1 MSYARRVPLAA
12 ISVDL
17 DEIHHYYSIHGL
29 APDGTGRNAVYD
41 VAFARMEAFAS
52 SHDLPLT
59 LFAVAADM
67 ARPENAARLRQAAE
81 HGHEIGNH
89 SLDHLY
95 DLTRR
100 TKEEMIRQVESAVVV
115 LEGATGQ
122 RPIGFRAP
130 GYTVNQTLLDVL
142 VDCSVGYDSSVF
154 PCPGYYFAKASAL
167 ASIRLRG
174 RRSHSV
180 LDTPAVLTAP
190 TRPYRIGRPYWRRGS
205 GLLELPIQVTRRLRL
220 PFIGTTLTLS
230 GLDGARVLTRGV
242 LGEPLVNIELH
253 GIDFLDAG
261 DGLGALRPHQLDVRV
276 PLARKLAALSAV
288 VEVLQRA
295 GYSFVRLAEG
305 AERLQS

>member
-1 MSYARRVPLAA
+1 VPLAA

-17 DEIHHYYSIHGL
+17 DEIHHYFSIYGL
-29 APDGTGRNAVYD
+29 PLPSGAAGHAVYD
-41 VAFARMEAFAS
+41 IAIDRLEDFAR

-67 ARPENAARLRQAAE
+67 ARPENAARLRRASE

-89 SLDHLY
+89 TLDHLY

-100 TKEEMIRQVESAVVV
+100 SREEMVRQVESAVVV

-142 VDCSVGYDSSVF
+142 VECSVGYDSSVF
-154 PCPGYYFAKASAL
+154 PCPAYYFAKASAL
-167 ASIRLRG
+167 AAIRLRG

-190 TRPYRIGRPYWRRGS
+190 VRPYRIGEPYWRRGS
-205 GLLELPIQVTRRLRL
+205 GLLELPIQVTRGLRL
-220 PFIGTTLTLS
+220 PYIGTFLTLP
-230 GLDGARVLTRGV
+230 GPDGARLLTRGV
-242 LGEPLVNIELH
+242 IGEPLVNIELH

-261 DGLGALRPHQLDVRV
+261 DGLEQLRSHQMDVRV

-288 VEVLQRA
+288 VETLRRA
-295 GYSFVRLAEG
+295 GYSFVRLGEA
-305 AERLQS
+305 AERVEREAA

>member
-1 MSYARRVPLAA
+1 
-12 ISVDL
+12 
-17 DEIHHYYSIHGL
+17 
-29 APDGTGRNAVYD
+29 VYD
-41 VAFARMEAFAS
+41 IAFDRMESFAR

-67 ARPENAARLRQAAE
+67 ARPESAARLRKASE
-81 HGHEIGNH
+81 NGHEIGNH

-100 TKEEMIRQVESAVVV
+100 SRDEMMRQVASAVVV

-122 RPIGFRAP
+122 RPLGFRAP
-130 GYTVNQTLLDVL
+130 GYTVNQTLLEVL
-142 VDCSVGYDSSVF
+142 VECSVGYDSSVF
-154 PCPGYYFAKASAL
+154 PCPAYYLTKASAL

-220 PFIGTTLTLS
+220 PFIGTTLTLP
-230 GLDGARVLTRGV
+230 GPDGARLLTRGV

-261 DGLGALRPHQLDVRV
+261 DGLEPLRPYQMDVRV
-276 PLARKLAALSAV
+276 PVARKLAALSAV
-288 VEVLQRA
+288 VEVLRRA

-305 AERLQS
+305 AERVAGQAI